1 MDRIEF
7 FHSINYTDK
16 AEATNLLMSF
26 FDQYMLLYNLVDDI
40 RSVSYEQSYL
50 NNIQFIIDYV
60 SPAAANNNMMIV
72 NSHSMVNIYGS
83 ICYVSASKISD
94 TSIKLNISK

>member
-60 SPAAANNNMMIV
+60 SSAAAENNLIVV
-72 NSHSMVNIYGS
+72 NSNSMVNIYGS
-83 ICYVSASKISD
+83 ICYVSALKISD
-94 TSIKLNISK
+94 TGVKITISK

>member
-60 SPAAANNNMMIV
+60 SSAAAENNLIV
-72 NSHSMVNIYGS
+72 VNANSMVNIYGS
-83 ICYVSASKISD
+83 ICYVSALKISD
-94 TSIKLNISK
+94 TGVKITISK